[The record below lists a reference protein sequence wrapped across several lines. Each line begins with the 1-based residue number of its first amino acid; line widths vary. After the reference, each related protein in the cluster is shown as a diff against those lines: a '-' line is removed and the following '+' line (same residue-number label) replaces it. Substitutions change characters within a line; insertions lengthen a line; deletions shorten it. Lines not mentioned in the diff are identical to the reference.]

1 LLFSFSKPNEE
12 YLMPKP
18 SHKKPLIKAIQL
30 SFLMSISYQSYA
42 ATDLNDMSNDISEP
56 GTSAQTTVP
65 NH

>member
-1 LLFSFSKPNEE
+1 
-12 YLMPKP
+12 MPKP

-30 SFLMSISYQSYA
+30 SFLMSISYQAYA
-42 ATDLNDMSNDISEP
+42 ATDPNDMSNDISEP